1 MLLLMKKD
9 MHNKILFQ
17 SAMDVIRSNYHQYME
32 PGGIAQKK
40 KKKIWRT
47 CKNFFP
53 RQIKNMP
60 Q

>member
-9 MHNKILFQ
+9 MHNKILLQ

-40 KKKIWRT
+40 KKKDLT
-47 CKNFFP
+47 YL
-53 RQIKNMP
+53 
-60 Q
+60 